1 MIYINCPH
9 CGHRN
14 ESEFVYGGNADR
26 PRPADPGKLTDAAW
40 CDYIY
45 TVPNTKG
52 WAREFWWHVRGCN
65 RWIILLRD
73 SRTDEIQPVA
83 QEADLG

>member
-9 CGHRN
+9 CGERN

-26 PRPADPGKLTDAAW
+26 PRPADPDELSDAAW

-45 TVPNTKG
+45 TVPNIKG
-52 WAREFWWHVRGCN
+52 WAREFWWHVHGCN
-65 RWIILLRD
+65 RWITLLRD
-73 SRTDEIQPVA
+73 SRTDEVQAVT
-83 QEADLG
+83 QEADRG